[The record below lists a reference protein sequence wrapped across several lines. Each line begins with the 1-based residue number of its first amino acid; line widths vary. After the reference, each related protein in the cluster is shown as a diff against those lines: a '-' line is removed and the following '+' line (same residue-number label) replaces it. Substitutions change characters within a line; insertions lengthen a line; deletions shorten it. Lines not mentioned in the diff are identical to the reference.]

1 MYKEITEAHF
11 LRMDLVFSQ
20 HGKRNL
26 RFSRNGIYSFE
37 QPLSGSCR
45 VPIHI
50 LALLC
55 RCLLWALACF
65 WLLGPPLGQPNPSWL
80 GGSFR
85 NWDFYSTL
93 GKECL
98 DETAL
103 CIWVVISAYSLKWE
117 QRQKPSD
124 SQLPWEG
131 QFLVSAWLSNSPWSF
146 NQTLT

>member
-11 LRMDLVFSQ
+11 FRMDLVFSQ
-20 HGKRNL
+20 ERQRNL
-26 RFSRNGIYSFE
+26 RFSRNGIYSFK
-37 QPLSGSCR
+37 QPLSGSCQ

-50 LALLC
+50 PGLLC
-55 RCLLWALACF
+55 RCLLWALASF
-65 WLLGPPLGQPNPSWL
+65 WLLRHPLGQLNPSWL
-80 GGSFR
+80 EGSLR
-85 NWDFYSTL
+85 NWDFYSPL

-103 CIWVVISAYSLKWE
+103 CIWVTSVYSLKWE

-124 SQLPWEG
+124 SWLPWEG

-146 NQTLT
+146 NQTLI